1 MIFWPKKAK
10 SKPLM
15 QKQNIV
21 LIGFRGAGKTTFG
34 TALAKFLKLPFAD
47 IDKEIEFYLGET
59 IDNFVEKHGWQ
70 NFREVEQRVTH
81 DFCRNFSGII
91 ATGGGTIENSK
102 NLQNLTKTGV
112 FVFLNPDFSDVRR
125 YLLKDKTRP
134 RLNPDIPLSQE
145 IDQMWQQRK
154 DIYAASANYEV
165 RPELNGDPMEEAQK
179 IVSQL
184 PQEIFPKVP
193 PKKKIAIFSSSNGT
207 TFQGLLDAKRRG
219 RIPNVEFELFLTD
232 KKDSGAHEK
241 AKIAGLKKIEVLEAQ
256 KGEERE
262 EYDRELVNII
272 RDVQPDFTLL
282 VGWMRIL
289 SKVYC
294 DIYGDTTLNVHPSLL
309 PQFAGLKDQ
318 EIYEKVFEHEE
329 KYTGCTIH
337 RVSSDV
343 DSGEIALQRK
353 VLVEDFDDIAS
364 LKRKV
369 QRQEVLG
376 FCELL
381 EKR

>member
-1 MIFWPKKAK
+1 
-10 SKPLM
+10 M

-21 LIGFRGAGKTTFG
+21 LIGFRGCGKTTFG
-34 TALAKFLKLPFAD
+34 KALAKFLKLPFAD
-47 IDKEIEFYLGET
+47 LDKEIEFYVGCS
-59 IDNFVEKHGWQ
+59 IDEFVEKYGWQ
-70 NFREVEQRVTH
+70 NFREIEQRVTH

-102 NLQNLTKTGV
+102 NLQNLTKTGT
-112 FVFLNPDFSDVRR
+112 FIFLNPNFSDVRR

-134 RLNPDIPLSQE
+134 RINPDIPLAQE

-154 DIYAASANYEV
+154 DIYGASANYEV
-165 RPELNGDPMEEAQK
+165 RPELNGDPLDEAQK
-179 IVSQL
+179 IVAQL
-184 PQEIFPKVP
+184 PQDIFPKVS
-193 PKKKIAIFSSSNGT
+193 PKKKIAILSSSNGT

-219 RIPNVEFELFLTD
+219 RIPNIEFELFITNKENCEAF
-232 KKDSGAHEK
+232 KKAKK
-241 AKIAGLKKIEVLEAQ
+241 AKIKNIQVLTPQ
-256 KGEERE
+256 KGESKED
-262 EYDRELVNII
+262 YDRELINII
-272 RDVQPDFTLL
+272 REVQPDHILFT
-282 VGWMRIL
+282 GWMKIL

-294 DIYGDTTLNVHPSLL
+294 DVYGDNTWNVHPSLL
-309 PQFAGLKDQ
+309 PLFAGLKDK

-337 RVSSDV
+337 KVSEEV
-343 DSGEIALQRK
+343 DGGEIALQRK
-353 VLVEDFDDIAS
+353 VLVEEFDDIDS
-364 LKRKV
+364 LRVKV